1 VAERSRPFVSA
12 PRESVAGRGD
22 RIRLIDRGFRRRVCF
37 EGTKGCGDPRSSR
50 SIQVKVNELL
60 RSSSVLH
67 CPVVTLLASPR
78 VGIRQGLT
86 QLKTGIYIPEATH
99 HVF

>member
-1 VAERSRPFVSA
+1 VAEGPARSSA
-12 PRESVAGRGD
+12 LHVRVLRAEETG
-22 RIRLIDRGFRRRVCF
+22 IRLIDRGFTRRVCF

-67 CPVVTLLASPR
+67 CPVVTLLAPPR
-78 VGIRQGLT
+78 
-86 QLKTGIYIPEATH
+86 
-99 HVF
+99 

>member
-1 VAERSRPFVSA
+1 MQCQFT
-12 PRESVAGRGD
+12 
-22 RIRLIDRGFRRRVCF
+22 LIDRGFARRVCF

-67 CPVVTLLASPR
+67 CPVVTLLALPR
-78 VGIRQGLT
+78 
-86 QLKTGIYIPEATH
+86 
-99 HVF
+99 